1 MMAMIGR
8 LLAALIRS
16 PSLAKTKSRS
26 AVVLSATLSR
36 VASSKLTLQIY
47 TLLQSVNSLT
57 VSLRRLQARASFEA
71 KLFLLGGLSVIKRPS
86 DA

>member
-1 MMAMIGR
+1 MMAMIGH

-16 PSLAKTKSRS
+16 PSLANTNSRS

-36 VASSKLTLQIY
+36 VASSKLTLQTY
-47 TLLQSVNSLT
+47 TLLQGANSLT
-57 VSLRRLQARASFEA
+57 VTLRRLQARANFEA
-71 KLFLLGGLSVIKRPS
+71 KYFLLGGLSVIKRPM

>member
-1 MMAMIGR
+1 MMAMIGH

-16 PSLAKTKSRS
+16 PSLANNTNSRS

-36 VASSKLTLQIY
+36 VASLKLKMQTYTRLQ
-47 TLLQSVNSLT
+47 SLT
-57 VSLRRLQARASFEA
+57 VRLRRLQTRENFEA
-71 KLFLLGGLSVIKRPS
+71 KCFLLGGLSVIKRPR